1 MQKKPGVGS
10 LLAFAEYQARG
21 QRLLLALE
29 WQITFSI
36 EAQMELLI
44 QLSSLLPE
52 EMSHKSV
59 TFKCGQFPSLAF
71 IQLEIITGAQFWQQ
85 VADYKADP

>member
-1 MQKKPGVGS
+1 
-10 LLAFAEYQARG
+10 
-21 QRLLLALE
+21 
-29 WQITFSI
+29 
-36 EAQMELLI
+36 MELLI